1 MILRCDRLAA
11 MKAHR
16 HLRLVW
22 PPPIQQVSRPGRS
35 IAVMGPPGAGKT
47 ALVAALAGELLW
59 RDERLVLVDAAGSS
73 NESLRTW
80 VEAGRPGIFDDVPLI
95 CRPTEDGARAA
106 IEAVAEGGTAL
117 VDVGHDLSFESAAAI
132 CRTVRLTI
140 YVRRRSN
147 DHDGEIVTAKAL
159 EALYPRRGFKVL
171 YNGLTREDSLRAL
184 RTVCCGSGIGSFG
197 VALSERVAYRTGR
210 YTGKPPAFQGEGSR
224 IARAEV
230 ARLADA
236 IDRHFEHVAMLDR
249 WQAEQARPAI
259 D

>member
-1 MILRCDRLAA
+1 MIHRRDTLAI

-22 PPPIQQVSRPGRS
+22 PPPTQQVSHSGRS

-47 ALVAALAGELLW
+47 AIVAALVGELLW
-59 RDERLVLVDAAGSS
+59 RDQRLVLVDTAAASKD
-73 NESLRTW
+73 SLRAW

-95 CRPTEDGARAA
+95 CRSAKDGARAA
-106 IEAVAEGGTAL
+106 VEAVAKGGAAL

-140 YVRRRSN
+140 YLRRRSN
-147 DHDGEIVTAKAL
+147 DHDGETVTAKAL

-184 RTVCCGSGIGSFG
+184 RKACCGSGIGSFG
-197 VALSERVAYRTGR
+197 VALTERVAYRTGR
-210 YTGKPPAFQGEGSR
+210 HTGKPPAFQGEG
-224 IARAEV
+224 ARTARSEV
-230 ARLADA
+230 VRLADA
-236 IDRHFEHVAMLDR
+236 IDRHVEHISMLDR
-249 WQAEQARPAI
+249 WQAEQARPAV